1 MVYMDHDEIKQV
13 FINIAQ
19 NALQA
24 MPSGGEFRVR
34 LSTVR
39 DHQAVVEFGDTGV
52 GIAPENLD
60 KIFEPFFSTKENG
73 DGTGLGLSISYRIIQ
88 NHGGKIEAASQVGQ
102 GTVFRVTL
110 PLYQNTPFNAESDR
124 RRGETTT

>member
-1 MVYMDHDEIKQV
+1 
-13 FINIAQ
+13 
-19 NALQA
+19 
-24 MPSGGEFRVR
+24 
-34 LSTVR
+34 
-39 DHQAVVEFGDTGV
+39 
-52 GIAPENLD
+52 LD

-110 PLYQNTPFNAESDR
+110 PLYQNTPFKAESDR
-124 RRGETTT
+124 RIGETTT